1 LQLCLVSPRGNSSDT
16 GPNDKVKSAE
26 FKPGFPQGL
35 ELSSAL
41 DYSWRMQ
48 ATASPGLRRRSFLA
62 TLGGATA
69 LSLIGGAGL
78 SARSEPRKGRLK
90 QAVCLGVFRGFNGN
104 LDDKCREAARL
115 GACGVDLVG
124 PKDFPILK
132 KHGLVPTMVP
142 GGSGIKSGIND
153 KKNHA
158 EIERRVRE
166 AIQAAAEAGAPNVI
180 VLAGDRKGISDEE
193 GMDNCVAFLNRIKGF
208 AEDQKVT
215 LCMELLNSKVNHPG
229 YMCDHTVWGVEV
241 CKRANSPR
249 VKLLYDI
256 YHMQIMEGDII
267 HTIRDNIKYIG
278 HFHTA
283 GNPGRHEFD
292 DTQELNYTPIC
303 RAIADTGFQGCL
315 AHEYTP
321 TAKPLET
328 LDKMM
333 RLCEV

>member
-1 LQLCLVSPRGNSSDT
+1 MER
-16 GPNDKVKSAE
+16 
-26 FKPGFPQGL
+26 
-35 ELSSAL
+35 SAL
-41 DYSWRMQ
+41 EF
-48 ATASPGLRRRSFLA
+48 TARDHMLTDMNSLPASALPRRNFLA
-62 TLGGATA
+62 TVGTFAAVSILGAA
-69 LSLIGGAGL
+69 APR
-78 SARSEPRKGRLK
+78 AQAEPRKGRLK
-90 QAVCLGVFRGFNGN
+90 QTLCRGVFSGLK
-104 LDDKCREAARL
+104 LDLDGQCREAARL
-115 GACGVDLVG
+115 GAVGIDLVG
-124 PKDFPILK
+124 PSDFPVLK
-132 KHGLVPTMVP
+132 KYGLLPTMVP

-158 EIERRVRE
+158 EIDAKMRE
-166 AIQAAAEAGAPNVI
+166 AVKATAAAGAPNVI

-193 GMDNCVAFLNRIKGF
+193 GLENTVAFLNNIKAL
-208 AEDQKVT
+208 AEEQNVT

-229 YMCDHTVWGVEV
+229 YMCDHTAWGVEV
-241 CKRANSPR
+241 CKRVDSPR

-267 HTIRDNIKYIG
+267 RTIRQNFKYIG

-292 DTQELNYTPIC
+292 DTQEMNYTGIC
-303 RAIADTGFQGCL
+303 KAIADLGYQGYI

-321 TAKPLET
+321 TKEPLET